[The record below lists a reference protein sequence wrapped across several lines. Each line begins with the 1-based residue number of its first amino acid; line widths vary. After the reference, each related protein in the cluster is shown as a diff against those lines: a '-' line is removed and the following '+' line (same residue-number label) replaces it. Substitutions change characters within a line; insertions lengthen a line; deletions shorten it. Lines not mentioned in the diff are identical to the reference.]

1 MNPLVF
7 IDTETGG
14 LDPEKHSLLSI
25 ALVVWKRDEGIIASK
40 ELFIKS
46 QEYSFTKEA
55 QKINKFDKA
64 QHEINALEPKDVISQ
79 IELFLSKYYPA
90 LKEIELAGHNTQ
102 FDVAFLKT
110 FLKQNNRSFNQLF
123 SHRIVDTYSLLKLLT
138 DAALIPEGINSSAKA
153 FSYYKIKVENRHSA
167 LGDAIATANLYAKM
181 VEQIKIQ

>member
-14 LDPEKHSLLSI
+14 IDPEKHSLLSI
-25 ALVVWKRDEGIIASK
+25 AFVVWKSGEGVIDSK

-55 QKINKFDKA
+55 QNINKFDKEK
-64 QHEINALEPKDVISQ
+64 HENKALEPKEVITQ
-79 IELFLSKYYPA
+79 IELFLSKYYPD

-102 FDVAFLKT
+102 FDVAFLRF

-123 SHRIVDTYSLLKLLT
+123 SHRIVDTYSILKLLT
-138 DAALIPEGINSSAKA
+138 DAALIPNGINSSAKA
-153 FSYYKIKVENRHSA
+153 FSFYKIKVKNRHSA
-167 LGDAIATANLYAKM
+167 LGDAIATANLYAKI
-181 VEQIKIQ
+181 VEQLRK